1 MNRWREGLA
10 AKVQGTKNLHE
21 ATRTFPLDFFVMTTS
36 LLSVC
41 ALATQAAYTAANNF
55 QDAFARHRQSL
66 GLPASTV
73 SFSLVRNVGNVG
85 SSASTI
91 DTFKRNKTQTLS
103 KKQFLAL
110 LEPAF
115 LPEKRPSNVVGDP
128 LSTAT
133 LTTCLDPAS
142 PLRKLPDGLE
152 RKSLPTW
159 YHDGRVSIIKR
170 ALADARHQTSN
181 DHFEDAADNGEMS
194 NALLQLEFE
203 KGI

>member
-21 ATRTFPLDFFVMTTS
+21 ATRTFPVDLFVITTS

-73 SFSLVRNVGNVG
+73 PFSLVRNVGNVG

-91 DTFKRNKTQTLS
+91 DTFKRNKTQPLS
-103 KKQFLAL
+103 KK
-110 LEPAF
+110 
-115 LPEKRPSNVVGDP
+115 
-128 LSTAT
+128 
-133 LTTCLDPAS
+133 
-142 PLRKLPDGLE
+142 
-152 RKSLPTW
+152 
-159 YHDGRVSIIKR
+159 
-170 ALADARHQTSN
+170 
-181 DHFEDAADNGEMS
+181 
-194 NALLQLEFE
+194 
-203 KGI
+203 